1 MLDYAVRVLFESHQ
15 YGAHI
20 MCNFGWLFSA
30 KAEKEPAMAKAKKE
44 DMSMAKTE
52 KSDAMSV
59 EAKTLKEPEMSMAKA
74 SKVMSVWVLSSP
86 FMY

>member
-1 MLDYAVRVLFESHQ
+1 
-15 YGAHI
+15 
-20 MCNFGWLFSA
+20 
-30 KAEKEPAMAKAKKE
+30 MAKAKKE

-74 SKVMSVWVLSSP
+74 SKVMSV
-86 FMY
+86 